1 MDIIKEFNK
10 NDKMFQKE
18 AVEYAKKN
26 KDEVSDV
33 LLSHLKD
40 FVSNMDK
47 NKPCPFSVAYAVFL

>member
-47 NKPCPFSVAYAVFL
+47 NKE